1 MYHKASAANERA
13 IELDRRYFDMCGIAP
28 EEGNYNAYYRYDLRV
43 CVCICAR
50 CVNARSFFLV
60 PFTHLCVFI
69 HTSIHPHM
77 NHSMLY
83 FSHKHAFLLFSAA
96 MAGRSALVFQT
107 ADELEGECALATV
120 VRTLGGSFLAYT
132 TWPWM
137 AQIRFGEWTALL
149 ADTAPEAAG
158 EDTAE
163 LLPYTAAMRRYVR
176 AFALASSDPPACG
189 PALDDAAAFAALA
202 GNATTRGEP
211 LFLITA
217 GQALD
222 VANATLRARLAEA
235 GCVDVAAGEGSLRGG
250 RVNRG
255 SSAAAVREWARA
267 VALVDAFPYMEPP
280 IWPSNLRACL
290 GQALLDDGRF
300 AAAQR
305 VFQED
310 LAEWRGNGWSL
321 KGLQLALE
329 GQGKA
334 AEAWLVARAFEEAW
348 RYADVE
354 LDRSCF

>member
-1 MYHKASAANERA
+1 
-13 IELDRRYFDMCGIAP
+13 
-28 EEGNYNAYYRYDLRV
+28 
-43 CVCICAR
+43 
-50 CVNARSFFLV
+50 
-60 PFTHLCVFI
+60 
-69 HTSIHPHM
+69 
-77 NHSMLY
+77 MLY

-96 MAGRSALVFQT
+96 MEGRSALVFQT
-107 ADELEGECALATV
+107 ADELEGECALATIA
-120 VRTLGGSFLAYT
+120 RTLGGSFLAYT

-137 AQIRFGEWTALL
+137 ARLRFGEWAAVL
-149 ADTAPEAAG
+149 ADTAPEVAG
-158 EDTAE
+158 EDIAE

-176 AFALASSDPPACG
+176 AFAFASSSPSACG
-189 PALDDAAAFAALA
+189 PALEEAAAFAVLA

-217 GQALD
+217 GQAFD

-235 GCVDVAAGEGSLRGG
+235 GCVDVAAGGGSLRGG
-250 RVNRG
+250 TVNER
-255 SSAAAVREWARA
+255 SAAAVREWARA

-290 GQALLDDGRF
+290 GQVLLDDGRF

-305 VFQED
+305 VFEED
-310 LAEWRGNGWSL
+310 LAEWRENGWSL

-334 AEAWLVARAFEEAW
+334 AEAWLVERVFEEAW